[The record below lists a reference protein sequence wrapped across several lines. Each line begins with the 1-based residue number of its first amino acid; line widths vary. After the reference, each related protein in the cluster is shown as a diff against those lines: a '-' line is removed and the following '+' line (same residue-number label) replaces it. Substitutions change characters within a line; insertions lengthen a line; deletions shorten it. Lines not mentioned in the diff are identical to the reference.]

1 MLSEAVDTA
10 VTACDKFPENLE
22 AAAQML
28 KVSTEN
34 HLNHNIVTVHNEI
47 SMLTLELELGLNI
60 VFSQMA
66 VEIYSL
72 HNISNDSVSAS
83 NGYEVW
89 TFLACS
95 NWRRVWI

>member
-47 SMLTLELELGLNI
+47 SMLTLELELELNI
-60 VFSQMA
+60 VFSQKA
-66 VEIYSL
+66 VEIYLL
-72 HNISNDSVSAS
+72 HNISNDSVSA
-83 NGYEVW
+83 
-89 TFLACS
+89 
-95 NWRRVWI
+95 